1 VFPVTEVSV
10 AAFEGGEECASG
22 ACPVK

>member
-1 VFPVTEVSV
+1 LITKIDEASFD
-10 AAFEGGEECASG
+10 GGDECASG